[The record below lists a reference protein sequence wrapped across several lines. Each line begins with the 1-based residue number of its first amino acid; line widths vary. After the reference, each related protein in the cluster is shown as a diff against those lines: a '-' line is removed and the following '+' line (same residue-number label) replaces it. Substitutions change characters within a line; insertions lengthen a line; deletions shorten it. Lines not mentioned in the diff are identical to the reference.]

1 MDTLDRKLD
10 LFAYL
15 DYRRFLREWFEREKQ
30 GGGMSLRRFSARA
43 GFSSP
48 NYFKLIVDGDRN
60 LSEDGIAKFAVAL
73 GFNKQQTKFFCHL
86 VHFNQATT
94 HKQKNQFY
102 LELLRCRKS
111 GAISMVKKQQYR
123 FYSKWYHPVVRELI
137 VLPEYAGDLQKLA
150 KRVYPALS
158 VMEVQKSVRL
168 LEQLGFIEKDQ
179 NQNTWRQTTP
189 VMATAD
195 ESDETILLNYHHS
208 ILDVAKRV
216 LDEVP
221 QEKRDIS
228 AMTLGIARDKLAE
241 IKNRIQEFRRDILSL
256 VASDTRPE
264 QVVLLSM
271 QLMPLTVDESGV
283 SA

>member
-1 MDTLDRKLD
+1 MDVLDRKLD
-10 LFAYL
+10 LFDYL
-15 DYRRFLREWFEREKQ
+15 DYRRFLREWFEREKRR
-30 GGGMSLRRFSARA
+30 GGMSLRRFSARA

-60 LSEDGIAKFAVAL
+60 LSGDGIAKFALAL
-73 GFNKQQTKFFCHL
+73 GLNKQQTRFFGYL

-94 HKQKNQFY
+94 HKQKNRFY
-102 LELLRCRKS
+102 LELLRCRKHGS
-111 GAISMVKKQQYR
+111 ISTVKKQQYQ
-123 FYSKWYHPVVRELI
+123 FYSKWYHPVVRELV

-150 KRVYPALS
+150 KRIYPALG
-158 VMEVQKSVRL
+158 VMEVQKSVQL
-168 LEQLGFIEKDQ
+168 LEKLGFIEKDQ
-179 NQNTWRQTTP
+179 NGWRQTTP

-241 IKNRIQEFRRDILSL
+241 IKNRIQEFRRDILNL
-256 VASDTRPE
+256 VANDTRPE
-264 QVVLLSM
+264 QVVLLSL
-271 QLMPLTVDESGV
+271 QLMPLTVDEGGV
-283 SA
+283 SV